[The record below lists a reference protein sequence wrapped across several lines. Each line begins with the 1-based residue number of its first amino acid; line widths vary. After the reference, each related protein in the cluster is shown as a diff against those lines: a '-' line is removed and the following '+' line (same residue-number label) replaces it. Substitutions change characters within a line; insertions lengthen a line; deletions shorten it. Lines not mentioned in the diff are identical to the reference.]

1 MDANTPSGQLLAL
14 SFLVF
19 WVLFATLLFSAV
31 RTGLSAGPS
40 EDDLAHA
47 RDRSGG
53 QIARYVNENA
63 RQAGAAARAIEARAC
78 SYFAR
83 RIGKI
88 HLAAL
93 AFFAVTTLFLA
104 LSNLHEAK
112 LKRPSEIQILSP
124 SHRVQMSDLATIAG

>member
-1 MDANTPSGQLLAL
+1 MDTNTPSGQLAAL

-31 RTGLSAGPS
+31 RAGLGAGPS
-40 EDDLAHA
+40 DDDLARA

-53 QIARYVNENA
+53 RITRYMNENA
-63 RQAGAAARAIEARAC
+63 RQAGAAGRAIEARAS

-93 AFFAVTTLFLA
+93 AFFAVTTLFLTMW
-104 LSNLHEAK
+104 NLHEAK
-112 LKRPSEIQILSP
+112 LKRPSQIQVPLP
-124 SHRVQMSDLATIAG
+124 SQRVQMTDLAAIAT

>member
-1 MDANTPSGQLLAL
+1 MDTNIPSGQLLAL

-40 EDDLAHA
+40 DDDPAQA

-53 QIARYVNENA
+53 RVTRYMNENA
-63 RQAGAAARAIEARAC
+63 RQAGAAGRAIEARAS

-83 RIGKI
+83 RTGKV

-104 LSNLHEAK
+104 LWNLHEAK

-124 SHRVQMSDLATIAG
+124 SQRVQMTDLATIAG

>member
-19 WVLFATLLFSAV
+19 WVLFAILLFNAV

-53 QIARYVNENA
+53 HIARYMNENA
-63 RQAGAAARAIEARAC
+63 RQAGAAARAIEVRAS

-88 HLAAL
+88 HLTAL
-93 AFFAVTTLFLA
+93 AFFAVTTLL
-104 LSNLHEAK
+104 LTLWNLHEVK
-112 LKRPSEIQILSP
+112 LKRPSEIEILSP
-124 SHRVQMSDLATIAG
+124 SQRVQMTNLAAIAG